1 MVLELGSQAYNALKH
16 NRRRSVLTMLGMAW
30 GIATVVLLL
39 AYGAGFE
46 RGLWVAF
53 RSWGTNLVFI
63 FPGRTSLQAGGTKAG
78 SEVKLTVNDLDY
90 LQAEVPLLKRVSPE
104 AFKQSTVAYG
114 TRSGNYG
121 ISGVYPYYQHMRRMD
136 VEEGTFF
143 TELDE
148 NTHSHVAILGADVKK
163 KLFSGQNALGEKV
176 RLDGISYEVIG
187 VLKHVIQNGD
197 DNMNGKVYIPFS
209 AMSDLTNTYYLNAIA
224 MEYEGDHEKVAEAV
238 RRSMAFHHEFDP
250 KDKRAIF
257 VFDVFADLLDLRVI
271 TTGIKILLG
280 FIGLL
285 TLGIG
290 GVGLMNIMLVSVT
303 QRTREIGVEKALGA
317 RGWHILVQF
326 LAEALVIT
334 LLGGIAGVIL
344 AYIVS
349 WTVGS
354 MTLWSAF
361 VENGT
366 EGDIR
371 LTIDMTTL
379 VASTMILGFVGI
391 ISGMLP
397 AIKAS
402 RLDPIEALRYE

>member
-1 MVLELGSQAYNALKH
+1 MLLELARQAYNALKY
-16 NRRRSVLTMLGMAW
+16 NRRRSILTMLGMAW

-39 AYGAGFE
+39 AYGSGFE

-53 RSWGTNLVFI
+53 RSWGTNLVFV

-78 SEVKLTVNDLDY
+78 SEIKLTVNDLDY
-90 LQAEVPLLKRVSPE
+90 LQSEVPLLKRISPE

-114 TRSGNYG
+114 TRSGSYG
-121 ISGVYPYYQHMRRMD
+121 ISGVYPYYQHMRRID

-148 NTHSHVAILGADVKK
+148 NTHSRVAILGSDVKK
-163 KLFSGQNALGEKV
+163 KLFSGQTALGEKV
-176 RLDGISYEVIG
+176 RVDGISYEVIG

-317 RGWHILVQF
+317 RSWHILVQF
-326 LAEALVIT
+326 LAEALVLT
-334 LLGGIAGVIL
+334 LIGGLAGVIL
-344 AYIVS
+344 AYLVS
-349 WTVGS
+349 WSVGS

-361 VENGT
+361 AENST
-366 EGDIR
+366 DGDIR
-371 LTIDMTTL
+371 LTIDSTTL
-379 VASTMILGFVGI
+379 IASTLILGLVGVV
-391 ISGMLP
+391 SGMLP

-402 RLDPIEALRYE
+402 RYE

>member
-1 MVLELGSQAYNALKH
+1 MVLELGRQAYNALKH
-16 NRRRSVLTMLGMAW
+16 NRRRSILTMLGMAW

-39 AYGAGFE
+39 AYGTGFE

-53 RSWGTNLVFI
+53 RSWGTNLIFI

-78 SEVKLTVNDLDY
+78 AEVKLTVNDLDY
-90 LQAEVPLLKRVSPE
+90 LQAEVPLLKRISPE
-104 AFKQSTVAYG
+104 SSKQSTAAFG
-114 TRSGNYG
+114 TRSGSYSV
-121 ISGVYPYYQHMRRMD
+121 SGVYPYYSRMRRMD
-136 VEEGTFF
+136 VEFGTFF

-148 NTHSHVAILGADVKK
+148 NNHSRVVVLGSDVKK

-176 RLDGISYEVIG
+176 RVDGISYEVIG
-187 VLKHVIQNGD
+187 ILKHVIQNGD
-197 DNMNGKVYIPFS
+197 EDLNSKIYLPFS
-209 AMSDLTNTYYLNAIA
+209 AMSDIKNTYYLNAIA
-224 MEYEGDHEKVAEAV
+224 MEYEGDHEKVATAV
-238 RRSMAFHHEFDP
+238 RQSMAFHHEYDP

-271 TTGIKILLG
+271 TTGIKVLLG

-317 RGWHILVQF
+317 RSWHILVQF

-334 LLGGIAGVIL
+334 LLGGLAGVVL
-344 AYIVS
+344 AYLVS
-349 WTVGS
+349 WSVGS
-354 MTLWSAF
+354 LTLWSAF
-361 VENGT
+361 IENAS
-366 EGDIR
+366 EGDIH
-371 LTIDMTTL
+371 LTIDSTTL
-379 VASTMILGFVGI
+379 IASSLILGFVGI